1 MSDVFKPLTL
11 TLDFERNQH
20 VDGNQPHNN
29 NNDNSK
35 LNNRCAFK
43 VHTINKTVK
52 QKTKQKRD
60 SKINDMSRHN

>member
-29 NNDNSK
+29 K

>member
-20 VDGNQPHNN
+20 VDGNQPHNI
-29 NNDNSK
+29 NSK

>member
-20 VDGNQPHNN
+20 VDGNQPQNN
-29 NNDNSK
+29 NSK

>member
-11 TLDFERNQH
+11 TLDFKRNQH

-29 NNDNSK
+29 NINSK